1 VNSSGPI
8 AQEERKTIIG
18 ELEAATNEMKQAVS
32 DVDVLKESAA
42 RGAETGGSKVEVP
55 IRELSQTTGEIAGGR
70 NEVKQ

>member
-1 VNSSGPI
+1 MNSSGPI

-42 RGAETGGSKVEVP
+42 RG
-55 IRELSQTTGEIAGGR
+55 GR
-70 NEVKQ
+70 NRRLKG